1 MHNSTISLFKKLD
14 IEYLML
20 DGIQRKPYRNLD
32 EIQNDI
38 LTFLEFKFPIDTFK
52 DDLEQLEIFLGKTYS
67 SRDEFLKHFLQ
78 SELIEY
84 WWDLLEYKR
93 FDFSI
98 FNNDK
103 EYLFKIGVLFREDW
117 QKKLTINELIAENL
131 PGKMN
136 EFISYWFWNRIDELD
151 LRV

>member
-52 DDLEQLEIFLGKTYS
+52 DNLEQLESFLGKTHPT
-67 SRDEFLKHFLQ
+67 RDKFLKYFVQ
-78 SELIEY
+78 TEIIEY
-84 WWDLLEYKR
+84 WWDLMEYKE
-93 FDFSI
+93 FDFSA

-103 EYLFKIGVLFREDW
+103 EYLFQIGVLFREDW
-117 QKKLTINELIAENL
+117 QKEMTTNELIAENL

-136 EFISYWFWNRIDELD
+136 EFISYWFWSRVDELSI
-151 LRV
+151 RP

>member
-52 DDLEQLEIFLGKTYS
+52 DNLEQLESFLGKTHPT
-67 SRDEFLKHFLQ
+67 RDKFLKYF
-78 SELIEY
+78 SCFPCFPGFY
-84 WWDLLEYKR
+84 TWYFKLLKTCR
-93 FDFSI
+93 KV
-98 FNNDK
+98 FN
-103 EYLFKIGVLFREDW
+103 
-117 QKKLTINELIAENL
+117 T
-131 PGKMN
+131 
-136 EFISYWFWNRIDELD
+136 
-151 LRV
+151 

>member
-52 DDLEQLEIFLGKTYS
+52 DDLEQLEIFLGKTYP

-78 SELIEY
+78 SEIIEY

-136 EFISYWFWNRIDELD
+136 EFISYWFWNRVDKLSI
-151 LRV
+151 RS

>member
-32 EIQNDI
+32 EIQDDI

-78 SELIEY
+78 SEIIEY

-136 EFISYWFWNRIDELD
+136 EFISYWFWNRIDKLSM
-151 LRV
+151 RP

>member
-78 SELIEY
+78 SEIIEY

-136 EFISYWFWNRIDELD
+136 EFISYWFWNRVDKLSI
-151 LRV
+151 RP

>member
-1 MHNSTISLFKKLD
+1 MHNSSISLFKKLD

-52 DDLEQLEIFLGKTYS
+52 DDLEKLEIFLGKTYS

-117 QKKLTINELIAENL
+117 QKKLTMNELIAQNL

-136 EFISYWFWNRIDELD
+136 EFISKWFWNRVDELN
-151 LRV
+151 LRA

>member
-1 MHNSTISLFKKLD
+1 MHKSTISLFKKLD

-52 DDLEQLEIFLGKTYS
+52 DDLEQLESFLGKTYS
-67 SRDEFLKHFLQ
+67 SRDEFLKDFVQ
-78 SELIEY
+78 TEIIEY

-136 EFISYWFWNRIDELD
+136 EFISHWFWNRIDELD